1 MEKTVL
7 TITGMTCA
15 NCVNT
20 VSKALAKVEG
30 VSEVNVNFAT
40 EKATVAYDETKVTA
54 DNLISMV
61 ENRGY
66 GAAVYDPASDLEA
79 QGEVQKKEIRN
90 IRNLF
95 LFSLVLAVPSFII
108 SMVLMW
114 AEITIPYKDY
124 LLWLL
129 ATPVQFIVGARF
141 YRGMWG
147 ALKNKT
153 ANMDTLIAVGTSAAY
168 LYSLW
173 VILFEPMSHQYFETS
188 TILITFVILGK
199 YLEAF
204 AKGRTSEAIKK
215 LMELSP
221 KIAAVLRDGAEVKI
235 PVDQVRVGDRVVVRP
250 GEIVPIDGVILT
262 GSSAIDESMITGES
276 IPVDKKEGDIVIGGT
291 MNKSGSFTFS
301 AKKVGGDTTLAQII
315 RLIEDAQ
322 TKKAPIQRFAD
333 VVSAYFVPA
342 VIGVAILTFL
352 VWYFV
357 VGREFSFAL
366 MAAIA
371 VLVISCPCALGLA
384 TPTAIMVGTGRGA
397 KEGIL
402 IKGGDVLETV
412 HKLKYVVFD
421 KTGTITRGKP
431 AVTDIIS
438 VEPPSGGVEPLR
450 EKDILTLAASLEQYS
465 EHPLAEPIVAR
476 AKERGSALLRVKD
489 FAAIAGAG
497 ITGKIDGKAYRL
509 GNSRFMEEQGVD
521 LTPVAKRIAALEGE
535 GKTAMVLAENDRAKG
550 IVAVADTIKETSPQA
565 VRTLKDMG
573 IETYLMTGDNERTAK
588 AIAKQAGIDLVFAG
602 VMPADK
608 AAYVKKLQRKGT
620 VAMVGDGINDAPALA
635 QADIGIAMRSGTDV
649 AMEAGNIVIMK
660 NELADIPRSIRLSQA
675 TMSKIRQNMFWAL
688 IYNTIGIPIAALG
701 LLNPI
706 IAGGAMAMS
715 SVSVVTNSLLLKFK
729 KL

>member
-1 MEKTVL
+1 MEKTIL

-15 NCVNT
+15 NCVAT
-20 VSKALAKVEG
+20 VTKALTKTEG
-30 VSEVNVNFAT
+30 VSEASVNFVT
-40 EKATVAYDETKVTA
+40 EKATVAFDETKITA
-54 DNLISMV
+54 DKLISIV
-61 ENRGY
+61 RDRGY
-66 GAAVYDPASDLEA
+66 GAALYNPGADLAEQEA
-79 QGEVQKKEIRN
+79 AQKHEIAE

-95 LFSLVLAVPSFII
+95 LFSLLLAVPSFII

-114 AEITIPYKDY
+114 AGVMIPYKDFI
-124 LLWLL
+124 LWAL

-153 ANMDTLIAVGTSAAY
+153 ANMDTLIATGTSAAY
-168 LYSLW
+168 FYSLW
-173 VILFEPMSHQYFETS
+173 VLLFDPLSHQYFETS

-199 YLEAF
+199 YLEAA

-221 KIAAVLRDGAEVKI
+221 KIAAVLRDGTEVKI
-235 PVDQVRVGDRVVVRP
+235 PIEQVRVGDQIIVRP
-250 GEIVPIDGVILT
+250 GESVPVDGAIVSG
-262 GSSAIDESMITGES
+262 GSAVDESMITGES
-276 IPVDKKEGDIVIGGT
+276 IPVDKTVGDIVIGGT
-291 MNKSGSFTFS
+291 MNRSGSFTFT
-301 AKKVGGDTTLAQII
+301 AGKVGGDTTLARII

-322 TKKAPIQRFAD
+322 TAKAPIQRFAD

-342 VIGVAILTFL
+342 VIGAAILTFL
-352 VWYFV
+352 VWYLL

-397 KEGIL
+397 REGIL

-412 HKLKYVVFD
+412 HKLKYIVFD
-421 KTGTITRGKP
+421 KTGTITTGKP

-438 VEPPSGGVEPLR
+438 VDSLSDGQVLS
-450 EKDILTLAASLEQYS
+450 LAASLERHS
-465 EHPLAEPIVAR
+465 EHPLAEPIVAL
-476 AKERGSALLRVKD
+476 AKERGIKTNGVTD
-489 FAAIAGAG
+489 FTAVAGAG
-497 ITGKIDGKAYRL
+497 VTGKINGKTYRL
-509 GNSRFMEEQGVD
+509 GNVRLMEQQRVN
-521 LTPVAKRIAALEGE
+521 LAPVSEKISALERE
-535 GKTAMVLAENDRAKG
+535 GKTAMVLAEGGRVKG
-550 IVAVADTIKETSPQA
+550 IVAVADTIKETSHAA
-565 VRTLKDMG
+565 VSTLRKMG
-573 IETYLMTGDNERTAK
+573 IETYLMTGDNEATAK
-588 AIAKQAGIDLVFAG
+588 AIAKQAGINHVFAG
-602 VMPADK
+602 VLPADK
-608 AAYVKKLQRKGT
+608 AAHVMELQKKGT

>member
-7 TITGMTCA
+7 TVTGMTCA

-20 VSKALAKVEG
+20 VTKALAKAEG

-40 EKATVAYDETKVTA
+40 EKATVAFDEARTSA
-54 DNLISMV
+54 DRLISV
-61 ENRGY
+61 IKDRGY
-66 GAAVYDPASDLEA
+66 GAALYNPGADLAEQEA
-79 QGEVQKKEIRN
+79 AQKHEINEIRG
-90 IRNLF
+90 LF
-95 LFSLVLAVPSFII
+95 LFSLFLAVPSFII

-114 AEITIPYKDY
+114 AGIMVPYKDFI
-124 LLWLL
+124 LWAL
-129 ATPVQFIVGARF
+129 ATPVQFVVGARF

-147 ALKNKT
+147 ALKNKS
-153 ANMDTLIAVGTSAAY
+153 ANMDTLIATGTSAAY
-168 LYSLW
+168 FYSLW
-173 VILFEPMSHQYFETS
+173 VLLFDPLSHQYFETS
-188 TILITFVILGK
+188 TILITFVVLGK
-199 YLEAF
+199 YLEAA
-204 AKGRTSEAIKK
+204 AKGKTSEAIKK

-221 KIAAVLRDGAEVKI
+221 KIAAVLRDGAEIKI
-235 PVDQVRVGDRVVVRP
+235 PIEQVRVGDQIIVRP
-250 GEIVPIDGVILT
+250 GESVPVDGTIVS
-262 GSSAIDESMITGES
+262 GSSAVDESMITGES
-276 IPVDKKEGDIVIGGT
+276 IPVDKKEEDIVIGGT
-291 MNKSGSFTFS
+291 MNRSGSFVFA

-315 RLIEDAQ
+315 RLIEEAQ

-352 VWYFV
+352 VWYFI
-357 VGREFSFAL
+357 VGREFAFSL

-412 HKLKYVVFD
+412 HKLKYIVFD
-421 KTGTITRGKP
+421 KTGTITKGRP

-438 VEPPSGGVEPLR
+438 VDSLSEADVLS
-450 EKDILTLAASLEQYS
+450 LAASLEHNS
-465 EHPLAEPIVAR
+465 EHPLALPIVAL
-476 AKERGSALLRVKD
+476 AKKRGIETGRVKD
-489 FAAIAGAG
+489 FAAITGSG
-497 ITGKIDGKAYRL
+497 VMGKIDGKTYRF
-509 GNSRFMEEQGVD
+509 GNARLMEEQKID
-521 LTPVAKRIAALEGE
+521 LAPVAAKISVLEGE
-535 GKTAMVLAENDRAKG
+535 GKTAMLLSEGSRVKG
-550 IVAVADTIKETSPQA
+550 IVAVADTIKETSGAA
-565 VRTLKDMG
+565 VDTLRGMG
-573 IETYLMTGDNERTAK
+573 IETYLMTGDNERTAR
-588 AIAKQAGIDLVFAG
+588 AVAKQAGIENVFAG
-602 VMPADK
+602 VLPAEK
-608 AAYVKKLQRKGT
+608 ADYVKDLQQKGT

-660 NELADIPRSIRLSQA
+660 NELADIPRSIRLSKA

-715 SVSVVTNSLLLKFK
+715 SVSVVSNSLLLKFK

>member
-7 TITGMTCA
+7 TVTGMTCA
-15 NCVNT
+15 NCVAAVT
-20 VSKALAKVEG
+20 KALSKAEG
-30 VSEVNVNFAT
+30 VSEVNVNFVT
-40 EKATVAYDETKVTA
+40 EKATVTFDETSTTA
-54 DNLISMV
+54 DKLISIV
-61 ENRGY
+61 KDRGY
-66 GAAVYDPASDLEA
+66 GAALYNPGADLAEQQAA
-79 QGEVQKKEIRN
+79 QKHEITEIRD
-90 IRNLF
+90 LF
-95 LFSLVLAVPSFII
+95 FFSLILAVPSFII

-114 AEITIPYKDY
+114 AGIMVPYKDFI
-124 LLWLL
+124 LWAL

-147 ALKNKT
+147 ALKNKS
-153 ANMDTLIAVGTSAAY
+153 ANMDTLVATGTSAAY
-168 LYSLW
+168 FFSLW
-173 VILFEPMSHQYFETS
+173 VLLFDPLSHQYFETS

-199 YLEAF
+199 YLEAA

-221 KIAAVLRDGAEVKI
+221 KIAAVVRDGIETKI

-250 GEIVPIDGVILT
+250 GESIPVDGTIVSG
-262 GSSAIDESMITGES
+262 GSAVDESMITGES
-276 IPVDKKEGDIVIGGT
+276 IPVDKKQGDIVIGGT
-291 MNKSGSFTFS
+291 MNKSGSFVFT
-301 AKKVGGDTTLAQII
+301 ANKVGGDTALSQII

-322 TKKAPIQRFAD
+322 TTKAPIQRFAD

-342 VIGVAILTFL
+342 VIGAAILTFL
-352 VWYFV
+352 VWYIV
-357 VGREFSFAL
+357 IGREFSFAL
-366 MAAIA
+366 MASIA

-397 KEGIL
+397 REGIL

-412 HKLKYVVFD
+412 HKLKYIVFD
-421 KTGTITRGKP
+421 KTGTITKGKP
-431 AVTDIIS
+431 AVTDIIPVDS
-438 VEPPSGGVEPLR
+438 LSEDRLLS
-450 EKDILTLAASLEQYS
+450 LAASLERHS
-465 EHPLAEPIVAR
+465 EHSLAEPIVAM
-476 AKERGSALLRVKD
+476 AEKLGVGTERVTGFSAVT
-489 FAAIAGAG
+489 GAG
-497 ITGKIDGKAYRL
+497 VTGTIEGKTYRL
-509 GNSRFMEEQGVD
+509 GNARFMEGQNVGQASVSEMVS
-521 LTPVAKRIAALEGE
+521 ALEGE
-535 GKTAMVLAENDRAKG
+535 GKTAMVLTEESRVLG
-550 IVAVADTIKETSPQA
+550 VIAVADTIKETSPAA
-565 VRTLKDMG
+565 VDTLRNMG
-573 IETYLMTGDNERTAK
+573 IETYLITGDNERTAR
-588 AIAKQAGIDLVFAG
+588 AVARQAGIDHVFAG

-608 AAYVKKLQRKGT
+608 AAYVMDLQKKGT

-660 NELADIPRSIRLSQA
+660 NELADIPRAIRLSKA

-688 IYNTIGIPIAALG
+688 IYNSIGIPIAALG

>member
-15 NCVNT
+15 NCVAT
-20 VSKALAKVEG
+20 VTKALTKAEG
-30 VSEVNVNFAT
+30 VSEASVNFVT
-40 EKATVAYDETKVTA
+40 EKATVAFDETKITT
-54 DNLISMV
+54 DRLISIV
-61 ENRGY
+61 RDRGY
-66 GAAVYDPASDLEA
+66 GAALYNPGADLAEREA
-79 QGEVQKKEIRN
+79 AQRHEIAE

-95 LFSLVLAVPSFII
+95 LFSLLLAVPSFII

-114 AEITIPYKDY
+114 AGVMIPYKDFI
-124 LLWLL
+124 LWAV

-153 ANMDTLIAVGTSAAY
+153 ANMDTLIATGTSAAY
-168 LYSLW
+168 FYSLW
-173 VILFEPMSHQYFETS
+173 VLLFDPLSHQYFETS

-199 YLEAF
+199 YLEAA
-204 AKGRTSEAIKK
+204 AKGRTSDAIKK

-221 KIAAVLRDGAEVKI
+221 KIAAVLRDGTEVKI
-235 PVDQVRVGDRVVVRP
+235 PIEQVRVGDQIIVRP
-250 GEIVPIDGVILT
+250 GESVPVDGAIVSG
-262 GSSAIDESMITGES
+262 GSAVDESMITGES
-276 IPVDKKEGDIVIGGT
+276 IPVDKTVGDIVIGGT
-291 MNKSGSFTFS
+291 MNRSGSFTFT
-301 AKKVGGDTTLAQII
+301 AGKVGGDTTLARII

-322 TKKAPIQRFAD
+322 TAKAPIQRFAD

-342 VIGVAILTFL
+342 VIGAAILTFL
-352 VWYFV
+352 VWYLV

-397 KEGIL
+397 REGIL

-412 HKLKYVVFD
+412 HKLKYIVFD
-421 KTGTITRGKP
+421 KTGTITTGKP

-438 VEPPSGGVEPLR
+438 VDSLSDGQVLS
-450 EKDILTLAASLEQYS
+450 LAASLEHHS
-465 EHPLAEPIVAR
+465 EHPLAEPIVAL
-476 AKERGSALLRVKD
+476 AKERGIKINGVTD
-489 FAAIAGAG
+489 FTAVAGAG
-497 ITGKIDGKAYRL
+497 VTGKINGKMYRL
-509 GNSRFMEEQGVD
+509 GNVRLMEQQRVN
-521 LTPVAKRIAALEGE
+521 LAPVSEKISALEHE
-535 GKTAMVLAENDRAKG
+535 GKTAMVLAEGGRVRG
-550 IVAVADTIKETSPQA
+550 IVAVADTIKETSHAA
-565 VRTLKDMG
+565 VSSLRKMG
-573 IETYLMTGDNERTAK
+573 IETYLMTGDNEATAK
-588 AIAKQAGIDLVFAG
+588 AIAKQAGINHVFAG
-602 VMPADK
+602 VLPADK
-608 AAYVKKLQRKGT
+608 AAYVAGLQKKGT

>member
-15 NCVNT
+15 NCVAAIT
-20 VSKALAKVEG
+20 KALTKAEG
-30 VSEVNVNFAT
+30 VNEVNVNFAT
-40 EKATVAYDETKVTA
+40 EKATVAFDETRVTT
-54 DNLISMV
+54 DRLITIV
-61 ENRGY
+61 QDRGY
-66 GAAVYDPASDLEA
+66 GAALYNPGADLALQEA
-79 QGEVQKKEIRN
+79 AQKHDIAEIRS
-90 IRNLF
+90 LF
-95 LFSLVLAVPSFII
+95 LFSLFLAVPSFFI

-114 AEITIPYKDY
+114 AGVMIPYKDFI
-124 LLWLL
+124 LWAL

-153 ANMDTLIAVGTSAAY
+153 ANMDTLIATGTSAAY
-168 LYSLW
+168 FYSLW
-173 VILFEPMSHQYFETS
+173 VLLFDPLSHQYFETS

-199 YLEAF
+199 YLEAA

-221 KIAAVLRDGAEVKI
+221 KIAAVVRDGAEIRI
-235 PVDQVRVGDRVVVRP
+235 PIEQVRVGDQIIVRP
-250 GEIVPIDGVILT
+250 GESVPVDGAIVSGA
-262 GSSAIDESMITGES
+262 SAVDESMITGES
-276 IPVDKKEGDIVIGGT
+276 IPVDKAAGDFVIGGT
-291 MNKSGSFTFS
+291 MNRSGAFTFT
-301 AKKVGGDTTLAQII
+301 AGKVGGDTTLARII

-322 TKKAPIQRFAD
+322 TAKAPIQRFAD
-333 VVSAYFVPA
+333 VVSGWFVPV
-342 VIGVAILTFL
+342 VIGVAVLTFL
-352 VWYFV
+352 VWYLV
-357 VGREFSFAL
+357 IGREFSFAL

-397 KEGIL
+397 REGIL

-412 HKLKYVVFD
+412 HKLKYIVFD
-421 KTGTITRGKP
+421 KTGTITTGKP

-438 VEPPSGGVEPLR
+438 ADSLSDNQVLS
-450 EKDILTLAASLEQYS
+450 LAASLERHS
-465 EHPLAEPIVAR
+465 EHPLAEPIVAL
-476 AKERGSALLRVKD
+476 AKARGIGTDGVTD
-489 FAAIAGAG
+489 FIAVAGAG
-497 ITGKIDGKAYRL
+497 VTGKINGKIYRL
-509 GNSRFMEEQGVD
+509 GNAGLMEQQHVN
-521 LTPVAKRIAALEGE
+521 LTAVAEKISALEGE
-535 GKTAMVLAENDRAKG
+535 GKTAMVLAEGGRVKG
-550 IVAVADTIKETSPQA
+550 IVAVADTIKETSQA
-565 VRTLKDMG
+565 AVTTLRRMG
-573 IETYLMTGDNERTAK
+573 IETYLMTGDNERAAR
-588 AIAKQAGIDLVFAG
+588 AIAKQAGIDHVFAG
-602 VMPADK
+602 VLPADK
-608 AAYVKKLQRKGT
+608 AAHVMELQKKGT

-660 NELADIPRSIRLSQA
+660 NELADIPRSIRLSRA
-675 TMSKIRQNMFWAL
+675 TMGKIRQNMFWAL

-715 SVSVVTNSLLLKFK
+715 SVSVVSNSLLLKFK